1 MIKNYFIRLMPVFF
15 LLQITLAGAQ
25 EAQPLR
31 ENNAVE
37 AQVQRLSEE
46 LRCLVCQNQ
55 TLADSHAGL
64 AEDLKQE
71 IREMANKG
79 MTDQA
84 IIDYLVARYG
94 DFVRYRPPL
103 NTTTYLLWLGPFML
117 LLGGVIGLFLM
128 LRRRQKVKVD
138 TTLSEEEVRRVK
150 ALLASDKES

>member
-1 MIKNYFIRLMPVFF
+1 MIISNFYRLAIIAF
-15 LLQITLAGAQ
+15 LMQWTLAHAQ
-25 EAQPLR
+25 EAQPLQT
-31 ENNAVE
+31 NSAVE

-71 IREMANKG
+71 IRDMANKG

-94 DFVRYRPPL
+94 DFVRYRPAL
-103 NTTTYLLWLGPFML
+103 NSTTLILWLGPFVL
-117 LLGGVIGLFLM
+117 LLAGGIGLIFM
-128 LRRRQKVKVD
+128 LRRRQKISTD
-138 TTLSEEEVRRVK
+138 QPLSNDEARRVK
-150 ALLASDKES
+150 ELLDLDRKA